1 MDAYNVSNNSWSQR
15 ASLPSARVGPNGA
28 TFVNGKLYVTGGTN
42 SAGNKTRSLYVYDP
56 ANNSWT
62 RKADL
67 PMGSCGGDQG
77 VINGQLY
84 VYTGCY
90 KAQQTGG
97 VFFRYNAM
105 TNSWVMRA
113 APPIDH
119 KFGAGAVVNGKFYL
133 AGGFKLVSATPTN
146 SEFEEETRQLDVYDP
161 ASNSWTTKHP
171 FSFSRSSMAAAALG
185 GKLFLLGGCCFPS
198 EFPSTQVEVYD
209 PMTDSW
215 ANKAPLPI
223 GTILGAASA
232 AAGKLFYVSGVV
244 YHGTMEEQPS
254 QPGPS
259 EVYAYTP

>member
-1 MDAYNVSNNSWSQR
+1 
-15 ASLPSARVGPNGA
+15 
-28 TFVNGKLYVTGGTN
+28 
-42 SAGNKTRSLYVYDP
+42 
-56 ANNSWT
+56 
-62 RKADL
+62 
-67 PMGSCGGDQG
+67 
-77 VINGQLY
+77 
-84 VYTGCY
+84 
-90 KAQQTGG
+90 
-97 VFFRYNAM
+97 M

-119 KFGAGAVVNGKFYL
+119 RFGAGAVVNGKFYL